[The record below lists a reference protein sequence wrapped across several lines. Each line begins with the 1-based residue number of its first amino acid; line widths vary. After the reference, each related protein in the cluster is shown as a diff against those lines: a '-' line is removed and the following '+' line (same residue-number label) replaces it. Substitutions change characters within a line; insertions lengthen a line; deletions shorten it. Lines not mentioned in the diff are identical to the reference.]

1 MALIYEKMNLR
12 HFNGIHKHLLSIK
25 LSGVTTT
32 GAPSSGE
39 KNEVHLQQYNVP
51 HVWLTEPMLV

>member
-51 HVWLTEPMLV
+51 HV